1 MFNLYRKGL
10 KMEVL
15 RQKADEYA
23 EQGLITVD
31 KARQVC
37 KSIEEERG
45 HQTIVNEQAASEA
58 PADAEAAAEGNVSSR
73 LSAAALKKELELREK
88 NMQAGATVADRPS
101 AALDGPGL
109 CRHWYLGR
117 SLVQLCF

>member
-1 MFNLYRKGL
+1 
-10 KMEVL
+10 MEVL
-15 RQKADEYA
+15 RQKAYEYV

-88 NMQAGATVADRPS
+88 NMQAGRWWRTRIRNAGR
-101 AALDGPGL
+101 DGA
-109 CRHWYLGR
+109 
-117 SLVQLCF
+117 